1 MKAVLSQQ
9 TERYRQGSLWKELK
23 SFLAFFP
30 TAAVVDWLYWDGLD
44 THAR

>member
-9 TERYRQGSLWKELK
+9 TERYRQGSLRKGLK

-30 TAAVVDWLYWDGLD
+30 TAAVVDRLNWNGLD
-44 THAR
+44 THAC